1 MQNINKKVRKLG
13 CESPELQER
22 HRSPVV
28 KTNDDHSFSDMS
40 HDSRNSH
47 PIICNWNGVFT
58 LKSWSFLQ
66 YFAPIGYR

>member
-47 PIICNWNGVFT
+47 PIICNWNGVF
-58 LKSWSFLQ
+58 
-66 YFAPIGYR
+66 P